1 MTPKKEA
8 DQIFNQFYANN
19 QPYTFKVSPAK
30 KSSIYFVNK
39 LLSVLQDRFVCKNEN
54 QIILH
59 YEQVKQELEKY

>member
-39 LLSVLQDRFVCKNEN
+39 LLSVLQDKNEN